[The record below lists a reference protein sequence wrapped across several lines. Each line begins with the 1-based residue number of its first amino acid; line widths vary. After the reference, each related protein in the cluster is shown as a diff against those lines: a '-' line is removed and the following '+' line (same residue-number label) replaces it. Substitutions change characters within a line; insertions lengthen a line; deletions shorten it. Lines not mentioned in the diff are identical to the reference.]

1 MTTVDLLSD
10 TVYRE
15 QAVRQLDCLLGAYET
30 FPVQKTQIYGL
41 RQIARQEPG
50 KVAEFAKH
58 QGTRAERKQEQVSE
72 RAKIGLQAEIGF
84 WDLVRRLCEPS
95 SRWSVLTEGLKHAP
109 AELRADIPPRHKGM
123 SAAERTHRN
132 QLKTDQQAWLAR
144 WTKDHVPAFFERF
157 CTYALYCLEMS
168 LPGTS
173 GREKP

>member
-1 MTTVDLLSD
+1 MTTLDLLSD
-10 TVYRE
+10 TVYCE
-15 QAVRQLDCLLGAYET
+15 QAVRQLDCLLGTCET
-30 FPVQKTQIYGL
+30 FPVRKTQIYGL

-58 QGTRAERKQEQVSE
+58 QSARAKRKQEQVSE
-72 RAKIGLQAEIGF
+72 RAKLGLQAEIDF
-84 WDLVRRLCEPS
+84 WDLVHRFCDS
-95 SRWSVLTEGLKHAP
+95 SSPWSVLTEGWKHAP
-109 AELRADIPPRHKGM
+109 PDLQADIPPRYKGM
-123 SAAERTHRN
+123 SSDERTRRN
-132 QLKTDQQAWLAR
+132 QLKARQQAWLAR